1 MKILI
6 LGGTAFVGRVIA
18 NEALARGHE
27 LTLFNR
33 GQRNPDVFLDVEQIH
48 GDRLTDLGKLSGRK
62 WDAVIDTSAYFPRA
76 VSLSTQQL
84 KDQTDQYLFISTISV
99 FKNLDVLNQAEDS
112 ELATVEDPAGEQV
125 TGVTYGGLKVLCENV
140 VKEEIGERALIV
152 RPGLIIGPIDYTDR
166 FTYWP
171 VRMSQGGDVL
181 VPDLKN
187 QPVQMIDAR
196 DLANFCL
203 DCLEKKMS
211 GTFNATGPLKPYTLE
226 EMLTSCA
233 EGTDANLVWV
243 DPEFLTKHEVKPW
256 ADLPMVVDFSGHS
269 DGMLHIDVSK
279 AVSAGL
285 KQRSLAETVQDTRAW
300 ALARPSDYV
309 LKAGLA
315 RDRECEILEAWNKQ

>member
-48 GDRLTDLGKLSGRK
+48 GDRLTDLKKLAGRT

-84 KDQTDQYLFISTISV
+84 KDQTEQYLFISTISV

-112 ELATVEDPAGEQV
+112 ELATVEDPTGEQV
-125 TGVTYGGLKVLCENV
+125 TGETYGGLKVLCEEV
-140 VKEEIGERALIV
+140 VQKEIGEKALIV
-152 RPGLIIGPIDYTDR
+152 RPGLIIGPVDYTDR

-171 VRMSQGGDVL
+171 VRMSEGGDVL
-181 VPDLKN
+181 VPDLKS

-203 DCLEKKMS
+203 DCLEQKIS
-211 GTFNATGPLKPYTLE
+211 GTFNATGPLPPYSLE
-226 EMLTSCA
+226 EMLTACT

-256 ADLPMVVDFSGHS
+256 ADLPMVVDFGGAS

-279 AVSAGL
+279 ATGAGL
-285 KQRSLAETVQDTRAW
+285 KQRPLAETINDTREW
-300 ALARPSDYV
+300 ALARPADYV
-309 LKAGLA
+309 LKAGLT
-315 RDRECEILEAWNKQ
+315 REREAEILAAWNNR